1 MVLAHLVQ
9 GRVWL
14 VHRMPIVQSPIEGY
28 SFAPLAWTYLPK
40 HDIGNAQFLVLILH
54 VRIFKFFVNDEA
66 CAEHAKISI
75 YLGEHVCILPIL
87 IIHNISETIN

>member
-28 SFAPLAWTYLPK
+28 SFAPLTWTNLSK
-40 HDIGNAQFLVLILH
+40 HNIGNSQFLVLVLD

-66 CAEHAKISI
+66 CAEHAKISV
-75 YLGEHVCILPIL
+75 YL
-87 IIHNISETIN
+87 